1 MMRAMAML
9 VRLRTLVEEDLPV
22 LHGWYQTAELWDHLV
37 GAFLPR
43 REAESVAY
51 MRGWLTPSA
60 TERRLAIVRGDNGS
74 LLGLAALSPIEP
86 DKGEAEFH
94 IFLGEAA
101 HRGLGYGR
109 AATAAM
115 LAHAFDELALW
126 RVRLKVLQ
134 TNEAALQL
142 YAGLG
147 FEPHGE
153 AGEAVEKRGVR
164 VAVVAMSVTDAVF
177 RQRQAAYAA
186 RRSATR

>member
-1 MMRAMAML
+1 MMRGMAEL
-9 VRLRTLVEEDLPV
+9 VRLRVLIDDDLPL
-22 LHGWYQTAELWDHLV
+22 LHGWYQTPDLWDHLV
-37 GAFLPR
+37 GAFQAR
-43 REAESVAY
+43 QAAESLAY

-60 TERRLAIVRGDNGS
+60 TERRLAIVRGDDGP
-74 LLGLAALSPIEP
+74 LLGLTALSPIEP
-86 DKGEAEFH
+86 DEGEAEFH
-94 IFLGEAA
+94 IFLGEASE
-101 HRGLGYGR
+101 RGRGYGR

-134 TNEAALQL
+134 TNEAALRL

-147 FEPHGE
+147 FEPLGDVAE
-153 AGEAVEKRGVR
+153 TVEKRGAR
-164 VAVVAMSVTDAVF
+164 VAVVAMSVTDAIF